1 MKLKKLI
8 AVGLSAVLALS
19 VFTACGKSGN
29 SSTKKQ
35 PRLQILTLRKKNML
49 LVLIRTSRNFL
60 IRLMLSL
67 RKLRKTANWTRSAT
81 NTSVTENL
89 QRLSLLFWMKART
102 SLLQPLT
109 QHLNLS
115 NIQRVTAMQEL
126 IWKLQRLLQ
135 ISQAKSLLSRI

>member
-1 MKLKKLI
+1 MKLRKLI

-29 SSTKKQ
+29 SSAKKQ

-49 LVLIRTSRNFL
+49 LVLIRTSLNFL
-60 IRLMLSL
+60 TRLMLSL
-67 RKLRKTANWTRSAT
+67 RKLKKTANWTRSAT

-89 QRLSLLFWMKART
+89 QRLSLLIWMKART